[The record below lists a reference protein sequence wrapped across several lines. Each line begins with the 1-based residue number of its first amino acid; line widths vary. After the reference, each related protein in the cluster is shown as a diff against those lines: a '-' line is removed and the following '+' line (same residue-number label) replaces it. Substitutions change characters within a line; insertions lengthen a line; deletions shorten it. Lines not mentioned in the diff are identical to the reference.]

1 MVKKLLKKVVP
12 GHVIQSV
19 LQFRRRITTTLAN
32 HVIPWAASS
41 RWTSQLYYA
50 FFSRAFAREQQAV
63 LYGRMRYN
71 ENLEYQDTADELSLL
86 RRNTHR
92 LEKGLLMRP
101 RRDVF
106 ALSYIEETVHAYMQR
121 VEAIQQNNGRGGAPA
136 LKSDTKELAWTR
148 DVLTSY
154 FQAVDTEHPTL
165 QSAYRQFAEIEQDQD
180 QLFTERANRGETGK
194 RVPYTRNLDDIP
206 VSYESLKE
214 LAYKRRSVRWFA
226 DKPVPRESLDKAIA
240 IASQA
245 PSACNRQPF
254 EFRIYDDPALVQ
266 KVAELPGG
274 TTGYAHNIPVIVAVV
289 GRLRAYFSERDR
301 HVVYIDASLAA
312 MNFMLALET
321 LGLSS
326 CAINWPDVEHR
337 EKAIAETLKLEPD
350 ERPVML
356 IAVGYPDEDGMV
368 AYSQKKDLSR
378 IRSYNKQ

>member
-1 MVKKLLKKVVP
+1 MVKKLIKKVVP
-12 GHVIQSV
+12 DHFIRSV
-19 LQFRRRITTTLAN
+19 FKFRKRVAKGLASY
-32 HVIPWAASS
+32 VIPWAASS
-41 RWTSQLYYA
+41 RWTSQLYYT
-50 FFSRAFAREQQAV
+50 FFSRAFAREQRAV
-63 LYGRMRYN
+63 LYGRMKYN
-71 ENLEYQDTADELSLL
+71 ENLECQDTADELALL

-106 ALSYIEETVHAYMQR
+106 AVDYIGETVHVYTQR
-121 VEAIQQNNGRGGAPA
+121 MEAIRDNNGRAGGAVLEPDA
-136 LKSDTKELAWTR
+136 KELAWTR

-165 QSAYRQFAEIEQDQD
+165 QSAYRQFARVEQNQE
-180 QLFTERANRGETGK
+180 QLFTEQANRGKTGK
-194 RVPYTRNLDDIP
+194 RVPYIRNLDNAP
-206 VSYESLKE
+206 VSYESLKQ

-226 DKPVPRESLDKAIA
+226 DKSVSRESLDKAIA

-254 EFRIYDDPALVQ
+254 EFRIYDNPTLVQ
-266 KVAELPGG
+266 KVAALPGG
-274 TTGYAHNIPVIVAVV
+274 TTGYAQNIPVIVAVV

-312 MNFMLALET
+312 MSFMLALET

-337 EKAIAETLKLEPD
+337 EKAIAETLKLDPD

>member
-1 MVKKLLKKVVP
+1 MLKKLIKKVVP
-12 GHVIQSV
+12 DHAIQSAS
-19 LQFRRRITTTLAN
+19 QFRKRVVKTLASY
-32 HVIPWAASS
+32 VIPWAASS
-41 RWTSQLYYA
+41 RWTSQLYYTL
-50 FFSRAFAREQQAV
+50 FSRAFAREQRAV
-63 LYGRMRYN
+63 LYGRTKYN
-71 ENLEYQDTADELSLL
+71 ENLEYQDTADELALL

-106 ALSYIEETVHAYMQR
+106 AVGYIEETVHAYAQR
-121 VEAIQQNNGRGGAPA
+121 AEAIRNSRNNGSAKVS
-136 LKSDTKELAWTR
+136 KSDLKELAWTR
-148 DVLTSY
+148 DVLKAY
-154 FQAVDTEHPTL
+154 FQAVDTDHPTL
-165 QSAYRQFAEIEQDQD
+165 QSACQQFAETSKRQVQPSIVQ
-180 QLFTERANRGETGK
+180 ANRGKTGK
-194 RVPYTRNLDDIP
+194 RVPYIRNLDNAP
-206 VSYESLKE
+206 VSYEALKQ

-226 DKPVPRESLDKAIA
+226 DKPVSRESLDKAIT

-254 EFRIYDDPALVQ
+254 EFRIYDDPDLVE

-274 TTGYAHNIPVIVAVV
+274 TAGYAHNIPVIVAPI

-337 EKAIAETLKLEPD
+337 EKAIDEVLKLAPD

-356 IAVGYPDEDGMV
+356 IAVGHPDEEGMV

>member
-1 MVKKLLKKVVP
+1 MLKKLIKKIAP
-12 GHVIQSV
+12 DHAIQSAS
-19 LQFRRRITTTLAN
+19 QFRKRVVKTLASY
-32 HVIPWAASS
+32 VIPWAASS
-41 RWTSQLYYA
+41 RWTSQLYYTL
-50 FFSRAFAREQQAV
+50 FSRAFAREQRAV
-63 LYGRMRYN
+63 LYGRTKYN
-71 ENLEYQDTADELSLL
+71 ENLECQDTADELALL

-106 ALSYIEETVHAYMQR
+106 ALGYIQETVHAYAQR
-121 VEAIQQNNGRGGAPA
+121 ANGTDNSKGSERAEP
-136 LKSDTKELAWTR
+136 DIKELSWTR
-148 DVLTSY
+148 DVLENY
-154 FQAVDTEHPTL
+154 FQAVDTEHPTIER
-165 QSAYRQFAEIEQDQD
+165 AYRDFAEAEQDQ
-180 QLFTERANRGETGK
+180 QERFSGEQANRGKTGK
-194 RVPYTRNLDDIP
+194 RVPYTRDLSSIS
-206 VSYESLKE
+206 VSYEALKQ
-214 LAYKRRSVRWFA
+214 LSYKRRSVRWFA
-226 DKPVPRESLDKAIA
+226 DKPVSRESLDKAIT

-266 KVAELPGG
+266 EVAELPGG
-274 TTGYAHNIPVIVAVV
+274 TTGYAHNIPVIVALI

-326 CAINWPDVEHR
+326 CAINWPDVENR
-337 EKAIAETLKLEPD
+337 EKAIDEVLKLAPD

-356 IAVGYPDEDGMV
+356 IAVGYPDEEGMV